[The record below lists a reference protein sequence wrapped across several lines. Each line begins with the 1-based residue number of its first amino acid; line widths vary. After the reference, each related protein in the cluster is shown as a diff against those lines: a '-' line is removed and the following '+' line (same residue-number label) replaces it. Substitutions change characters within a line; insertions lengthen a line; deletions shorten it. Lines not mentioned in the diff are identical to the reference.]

1 MDLAFLD
8 DDDGW
13 IAPLLTEPFLDFSEV
28 PLPSDLTAHNTIK
41 EETPLP
47 GETPQKRYRERQ
59 KRELDYLRNQVT
71 QLTAHLSVV
80 QSLRGHSHDSHWEQV
95 ARTQQRGSHQAH
107 KENARLK
114 RALEEQLEVAT
125 VLEQLLVKRPKLAA
139 FPTLDMVDAKL
150 RHLPI
155 AADARRASFLA
166 IMADA
171 YDRVDTTLLRR
182 GLLDAP
188 IGHRSFRV
196 EPSTSGSSMFIDIQ
210 YVHAQGRDYVSAA
223 AHFWSIWTSN
233 QTLPGTFDSKV
244 LERFG
249 DDTVYMEQFDTF
261 HGTAPYLRRLCGM
274 QRIVENRRIVF
285 VMRTILDDEKHPP
298 VDGLYIGNDA
308 ATIVFEPKDAKWC
321 IRRISLGGELPIQ
334 PPPENPLLRENPADR
349 FICDFVLHEVT
360 RTCDALE
367 RILA

>member
-1 MDLAFLD
+1 M
-8 DDDGW
+8 
-13 IAPLLTEPFLDFSEV
+13 TM
-28 PLPSDLTAHNTIK
+28 
-41 EETPLP
+41 
-47 GETPQKRYRERQ
+47 Q
-59 KRELDYLRNQVT
+59 
-71 QLTAHLSVV
+71 
-80 QSLRGHSHDSHWEQV
+80 
-95 ARTQQRGSHQAH
+95 
-107 KENARLK
+107 
-114 RALEEQLEVAT
+114 
-125 VLEQLLVKRPKLAA
+125 A

-196 EPSTSGSSMFIDIQ
+196 EPSTSGSSMSIDIQ
-210 YVHAQGRDYVSAA
+210 YVHAQGRDYESAA
-223 AHFWSIWTSN
+223 AHFWSIWTSD
-233 QTLPGTFDSKV
+233 QTLPGTFDSKVLLGSASAVILRKAPDQV

-285 VMRTILDDEKHPP
+285 VMRTILHDAKHPP

-308 ATIVFEPKDAKWC
+308 ATYVISFWFFYWQIYNSIWTRIVFEPKDAKWC